1 MSPAPSPNRTPVPEA
16 AAGVPGAAVE
26 LGTAQRW
33 RMGRAARRTRRTG
46 AGVGLLDSAGLVVF
60 VLILVFAFVGPH
72 FAPHEP
78 RAQDLGFRL
87 GPTFWEAGGTT
98 DHLLGTDQLGRDVF
112 SRLIEST
119 RTSLIIAMS
128 AAVLEAMIGISL
140 GLMAGFWGGWP
151 ERIVMRWADVQL
163 GFPSILLL
171 MTILLV
177 VGVSIPTLI
186 VAIAVNGW
194 MIFARVTRATVQ
206 GLRVEPAIEGV
217 VALGA
222 RSGRIILRHILPRM
236 SSTLASLTVLEVARI
251 VLAESAISF
260 IGIGVQPPNLSLGLM
275 LAGGRNYLSITWG
288 LATFPGAMILVIV
301 LSLNLAVGRVQAM
314 VDRK

>member
-1 MSPAPSPNRTPVPEA
+1 MTSVSPDPKPDSV
-16 AAGVPGAAVE
+16 AGVPGPAGE
-26 LGTAQRW
+26 LRGWDRW
-33 RMGRAARRTRRTG
+33 RGGRAAARRVRRAAGTG
-46 AGVGLLDSAGLVVF
+46 GGTLDTLGLAVF
-60 VLILVFAFVGPH
+60 VLIVVLAFVGPH
-72 FAPHEP
+72 FAPHDP
-78 RAQDLGFRL
+78 RAQDLAARL
-87 GPTFWEAGGTT
+87 APAFWEQGGTT
-98 DHLLGTDQLGRDVF
+98 AHLLGTDQLGRDVL
-112 SRLIEST
+112 SRLITST
-119 RTSLIIAMS
+119 RTSLIIS
-128 AAVLEAMIGISL
+128 VCAAVLEALIGISL
-140 GLMAGFWGGWP
+140 GLLAGYRGGWSD
-151 ERIVMRWADVQL
+151 RIVMRWADVQL

-186 VAIAVNGW
+186 VAIAANGW

-222 RSGRIILRHILPRM
+222 RGSRIVLRHILPRM

-275 LAGGRNYLSITWG
+275 LAGGRNYLSITPG
-288 LATFPGAMILVIV
+288 LATYPGVMILLTV
-301 LSLNLAVGRVQAM
+301 LSLNLAVGRIQAM
-314 VDRK
+314 FERG